1 MTIATWSLAVLALP
15 FAFGPTVAEAQDI
28 RTPNGHSDYRVELEP
43 HLTMALFNRG
53 LVGFDGGRGRGR
65 FFGTPGF
72 GGGFRA
78 TIEVADPA
86 FHPKLNNTVGVTFG
100 MDVTSCTDFC
110 QNDAVL
116 FFPVAVQW
124 NFFFSKE
131 WGAFGELG
139 PMIRA
144 DLGDQV
150 LPDLYAQIGGRYLI
164 NDSIGLTL
172 RIGYPFVTFG
182 VSFFAG

>member
-1 MTIATWSLAVLALP
+1 MAGSILVPPDSASAQTI
-15 FAFGPTVAEAQDI
+15 ED
-28 RTPNGHSDYRVELEP
+28 PNGHLDYLVELEP
-43 HLTMALFNRG
+43 HLTVAIFRRG
-53 LVGFDGGRGRGR
+53 LIGFKGGRKKDY
-65 FFGTPGF
+65 FGTPGI

-100 MDVTSCTDFC
+100 MDVTTCDVC
-110 QNDAVL
+110 GNDAVL
-116 FFPVAVQW
+116 YFPVAVQW

-144 DLGDQV
+144 DLGDEV
-150 LPDLYAQIGGRYLI
+150 LPDLYAQVGGRYLF
-164 NDSIGLTL
+164 NDAIGLTL
-172 RIGYPFVTFG
+172 RLGYPFITFG